1 MAILALPPISLY
13 NNNQSNLYSRCPS
26 VAKSLKHYYFFNNNK
41 KEPLS
46 AAEYSNMKYEYE
58 RPAVAPV
65 KKCADDFKRF

>member
-46 AAEYSNMKYEYE
+46 AAEYSATYE